1 VKTRKKDKCPPSV
14 SARVVGPTKGRSG
27 ALRPVGSSPQV
38 LRGGD
43 RFFLPSR
50 PGSPGGASNSSRWA
64 NGEANSGSR
73 DLASRDVSKRRVRNW
88 KSCIVPWWTSLSVRL
103 IISFSNADNYLSEW
117 ESRRLFAGFTAGR

>member
-1 VKTRKKDKCPPSV
+1 MKTRKKDKCPPSV

-27 ALRPVGSSPQV
+27 ALRPVGSSPRV

-73 DLASRDVSKRRVRNW
+73 DLASRDVSKRKGPQLEELYRALVDFTLRA
-88 KSCIVPWWTSLSVRL
+88 T
-103 IISFSNADNYLSEW
+103 DNLVLE
-117 ESRRLFAGFTAGR
+117 R